1 MDVNIISH
9 QTVKASI
16 ATAKAAGNFENDE
29 YNTYAHPYESIQSV
43 IPRTP
48 DSVLVHRIPD
58 MTVEHLSNWVDL
70 IMATRCENPANV
82 HVFHLPPVLVAEI
95 LAAANVWVFRKRE
108 PPEMD
113 ELVSLFPRLTKAGIP
128 ASSVFA
134 GKDYFLRLDFCSAKD
149 SEAANSSVDDVAEII
164 EMLYKSRRAC
174 RALADELE
182 RRKGRPG
189 RPVNLFLLPFNHD
202 INPAREYRVFVPPSE
217 SVLSVS
223 AISQYRWHKPFYEAD
238 RSAAMCRAKE
248 VHEGAIR
255 ILELI
260 LEHAESLPQQ
270 VRDTMQREGLVFDV
284 FQTSGGEVQLVE
296 INPFGAMSGCGTSLF
311 HWVRDAKL
319 LYGECSKVEV
329 RLSME

>member
-16 ATAKAAGNFENDE
+16 ATAKAAGKFENDE

-48 DSVLVHRIPD
+48 DSILVHRMPD

-70 IMATRCENPANV
+70 IMATRREDPANV
-82 HVFHLPPVLVAEI
+82 HVFHLPPVLIAEI

-108 PPEMD
+108 QPEMD
-113 ELVSLFPRLTKAGIP
+113 ELVSLFPRLTAAGIP
-128 ASSVFA
+128 ASSVFVA
-134 GKDYFLRLDFCSAKD
+134 KDYFLRLDFCSAKD
-149 SEAANSSVDDVAEII
+149 SEAANSTVDDVAGII

-174 RALADELE
+174 RALAGELK
-182 RRKGRPG
+182 RRKGQ
-189 RPVNLFLLPFNHD
+189 PVNLFLLPFNHD
-202 INPAREYRVFVPPSE
+202 IDPAWEYRVFVPPSE

-238 RSAAMCRAKE
+238 RSAGMCRAKE
-248 VHEGAIR
+248 VYAGAIR

-284 FQTSGGEVQLVE
+284 FQTSGGEVQLME

-311 HWVRDAKL
+311 HWVRDTKL

>member
-16 ATAKAAGNFENDE
+16 ATAKAAGKLETDE
-29 YNTYAHPYESIQSV
+29 YNTHAHSYESIQSV

-48 DSVLVHRIPD
+48 DSVLVHQMPD

-70 IMATRCENPANV
+70 IMATRREDPAHV

-113 ELVSLFPRLTKAGIP
+113 ELVSLFPRLTAAGTP

-134 GKDYFLRLDFCSAKD
+134 TKEYFLRLDFCSAKD
-149 SEAANSSVDDVAEII
+149 SEAEISSVEDVAGII

-174 RALADELE
+174 GELANELE
-182 RRKGRPG
+182 RRKGQ
-189 RPVNLFLLPFNHD
+189 PVNLFLLPFNHD
-202 INPAREYRVFVPPSE
+202 IDPAREYRVFVPPSE
-217 SVLSVS
+217 SVLRVS
-223 AISQYRWHKPFYEAD
+223 AISQYRWHKPFYEANQ
-238 RSAAMCRAKE
+238 SAAMCRAKE
-248 VHEGAIR
+248 VYEGAIR

-260 LEHAESLPQQ
+260 LEHAEELPGQ
-270 VRDTMQREGLVFDV
+270 VRDPMRREGLVFDV
-284 FQTSGGEVQLVE
+284 FQTSGGEVQLME

-311 HWVRDAKL
+311 HWIKDAKL
-319 LYGECSKVEV
+319 LYGECSRVEV